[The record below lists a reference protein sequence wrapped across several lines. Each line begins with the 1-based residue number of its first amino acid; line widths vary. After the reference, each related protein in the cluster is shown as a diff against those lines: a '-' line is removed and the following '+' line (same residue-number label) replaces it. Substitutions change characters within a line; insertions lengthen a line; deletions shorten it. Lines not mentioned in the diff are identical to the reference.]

1 MTMDVIVDSNQDIVR
16 NRINPHKFALWAGMA
31 SILMMFMG
39 WTSAYII
46 KQAGGNWIDYR
57 IPDIFFLSTGIII
70 LSSITLHTSYR
81 SFSQW
86 E

>member
-1 MTMDVIVDSNQDIVR
+1 MDVIVDRNQDIVR
-16 NRINPHKFALWAGMA
+16 NRINPHKFALWSGMA

-57 IPDIFFLSTGIII
+57 IPDIFF
-70 LSSITLHTSYR
+70 
-81 SFSQW
+81 
-86 E
+86 